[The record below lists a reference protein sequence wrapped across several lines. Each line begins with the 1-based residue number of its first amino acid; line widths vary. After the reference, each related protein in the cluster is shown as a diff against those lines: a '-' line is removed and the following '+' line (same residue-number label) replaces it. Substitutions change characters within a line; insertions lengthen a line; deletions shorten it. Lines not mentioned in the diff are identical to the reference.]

1 MFKRSC
7 EKRINMMLSV
17 YFFVM
22 IRYNKTMKLTMIR
35 HAQTRG
41 NAEKRYLGTTESEL
55 TEVGAAQ
62 QAKAL
67 AHFEGTPIDAVYAS
81 PTGRTMAM
89 AEELA
94 QAKQLPVHQD
104 DRLREMDFG
113 IFDGL
118 TAAEAEKKDSGVWK
132 AWLADFDRYRLP
144 EGESFQDLKTRFAA
158 FWQAI
163 NRQYGDSAHVVLVTH
178 GGVCRAALAVLCSLP
193 DAVSWHV
200 ETQPASIMQIHMI
213 GDYGVLCGLIPPDQL
228 QVF

>member
-1 MFKRSC
+1 
-7 EKRINMMLSV
+7 
-17 YFFVM
+17 
-22 IRYNKTMKLTMIR
+22 
-35 HAQTRG
+35 
-41 NAEKRYLGTTESEL
+41 
-55 TEVGAAQ
+55 
-62 QAKAL
+62 
-67 AHFEGTPIDAVYAS
+67 
-81 PTGRTMAM
+81 
-89 AEELA
+89 
-94 QAKQLPVHQD
+94 
-104 DRLREMDFG
+104 MDFG

-118 TAAEAEKKDSGVWK
+118 TAAEAEKKDRGVWK
-132 AWLADFDRYRLP
+132 AWLADFYRYRLP